1 MVVAPTTT
9 EVEVGVTD
17 TPVTAIEFT
26 VTNIVAVFAKLSADV
41 AVMVHVPTPTELI
54 TPELLTVAM
63 FKLLLVQFTV

>member
-1 MVVAPTTT
+1 MA
-9 EVEVGVTD
+9 
-17 TPVTAIEFT
+17 FT
-26 VTNIVAVFAKLSADV
+26 VTDIVAVFAELSADV